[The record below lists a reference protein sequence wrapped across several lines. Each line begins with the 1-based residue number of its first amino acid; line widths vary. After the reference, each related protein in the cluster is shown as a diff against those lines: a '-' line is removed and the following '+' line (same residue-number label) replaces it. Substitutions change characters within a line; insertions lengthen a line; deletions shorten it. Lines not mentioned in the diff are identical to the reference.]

1 MSHFTPTAVRTG
13 DLDRSNGP
21 WDLRSSSHTEQRYD
35 LYPRRDPQPPPPP
48 TPPPPT
54 HDASLEP
61 IIESFVTRPP
71 ISKAVQ
77 FLQDGLLPDVPGNYT
92 LPTNLD
98 PHNPYTYEQFL
109 DGLSV
114 LGNYSFLVDKCSYG
128 KKERAGR
135 FARNVEEEP
144 EEDYFSLRSRQNAD
158 YALRC
163 VKEGIEAFQEGDFER
178 ALKKYRHAL
187 EQDARC
193 AEAYVARG
201 AVHVK
206 QEKYTKA
213 IADFEHALKVDPRH
227 ANAAIYL
234 AKTRK
239 RVAELEQEK
248 QSAARGEFLM
258 PVDYDPRHP
267 THPAALSNKLAHV
280 RFRSAESST
289 TELMTD
295 PDPPA
300 PEPIHDL
307 TKRRLV
313 SPPPTKREKRSPH
326 KKDKKRKKKK
336 RRRQSVESLS
346 SSASE
351 RHGRDYREASLDK
364 RDKRRASYTFRSPSR
379 DKSRRSGSHQRR

>member
-1 MSHFTPTAVRTG
+1 MEEERYNLHR
-13 DLDRSNGP
+13 
-21 WDLRSSSHTEQRYD
+21 QRD
-35 LYPRRDPQPPPPP
+35 AQPPPPP

-54 HDASLEP
+54 HDAGLEP
-61 IIESFVTRPP
+61 IIQSFVTRPP

-92 LPTNLD
+92 LPTHLD
-98 PHNPYTYEQFL
+98 PHNPYTYEQFV

-114 LGNYSFLVDKCSYG
+114 LGNYSFLVDKRSFG

-163 VKEGIEAFQEGDFER
+163 VKEGIEAFQEGEFER

-234 AKTRK
+234 TKTQK

-258 PVDYDPRHP
+258 PVDYDPRRP
-267 THPAALSNKLAHV
+267 THPAALTNKLAHV
-280 RFRSAESST
+280 HFRSAESST
-289 TELMTD
+289 TELTTEQ
-295 PDPPA
+295 DPPA
-300 PEPIHDL
+300 HEPIHDL

-326 KKDKKRKKKK
+326 KKDKKKKKKK
-336 RRRQSVESLS
+336 RRRQSAVESDS
-346 SSASE
+346 SGSASE
-351 RHGRDYREASLDK
+351 RRSRKSRDYRETSLDE
-364 RDKRRASYTFRSPSR
+364 RRGGYTL
-379 DKSRRSGSHQRR
+379 